1 MSLNES
7 IVEDA
12 AREWFGRLVPQSR
25 EVEHGPQLAP
35 GEPAAKLSVHQ
46 PQRGIMR
53 KPRATPWEWPPT
65 YFQALKGRNRM
76 PQSLAQI
83 LVHLV
88 FSTKN
93 REAVLA
99 DDIRDELHAY
109 IGGIVEN
116 QKGTLL
122 KAGSVTDHIHLL
134 IVHPRTCAPS
144 ELVQEIK
151 TGSSKW
157 LKTKAARYA
166 DFHWQ
171 SGCGIFSISPTHRAA
186 LEQYIANQAGHHRKV
201 TFQDEYRRLLK
212 KCGIQFDE
220 RYVWD

>member
-1 MSLNES
+1 
-7 IVEDA
+7 
-12 AREWFGRLVPQSR
+12 
-25 EVEHGPQLAP
+25 
-35 GEPAAKLSVHQ
+35 
-46 PQRGIMR
+46 
-53 KPRATPWEWPPT
+53 
-65 YFQALKGRNRM
+65 M

-93 REAVLA
+93 REAVLG
-99 DDIRDELHAY
+99 DDARDELHAY

-116 QKGTLL
+116 QKGALL
-122 KAGSVTDHIHLL
+122 KAGSVADHIHLL
-134 IVHPRTCAPS
+134 VAHPRTCAPS

-157 LKTKAARYA
+157 LKTKSARYA

-171 SGCGIFSISPTHRAA
+171 GGYGIFSISPTHRPA
-186 LEQYIANQAGHHRKV
+186 LEQYIGNQDEHHRVV
-201 TFQDEYRRLLK
+201 TFQEEYRRLLAK
-212 KCGIQFDE
+212 YGIQFDE